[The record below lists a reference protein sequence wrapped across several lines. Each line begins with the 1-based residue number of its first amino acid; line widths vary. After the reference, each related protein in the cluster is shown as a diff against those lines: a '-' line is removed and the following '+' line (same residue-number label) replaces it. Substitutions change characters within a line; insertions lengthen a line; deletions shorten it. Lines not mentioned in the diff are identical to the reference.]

1 MILHTYF
8 FSNKCVFWWIWTKQT
23 NIYIHNF
30 NVKEKGV
37 EGRRIHIY
45 RSTFL
50 NKKESI
56 QINTTKFNTKCLQNQ
71 LFKTRNYKCNA
82 YLSFPQDVHQLL
94 VEIGN

>member
-8 FSNKCVFWWIWTKQT
+8 SGIVRILVDLERRKP
-23 NIYIHNF
+23 IYIYILYRV
-30 NVKEKGV
+30 VKEKGV
-37 EGRRIHIY
+37 EEDFAYSYVY

-71 LFKTRNYKCNA
+71 PF
-82 YLSFPQDVHQLL
+82 
-94 VEIGN
+94 